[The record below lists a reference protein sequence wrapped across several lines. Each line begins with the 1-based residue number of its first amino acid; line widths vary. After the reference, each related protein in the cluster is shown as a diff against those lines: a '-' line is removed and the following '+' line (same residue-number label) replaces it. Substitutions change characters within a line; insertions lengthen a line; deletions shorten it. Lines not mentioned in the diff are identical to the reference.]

1 VFSFIFSFTRV
12 DDWFGG
18 GAGGS
23 YGYFVISWLKNMIG
37 PFGAGSIVFILLVVW
52 MILVN
57 GKIIDAFFGWV
68 DRVTA
73 PKPKK
78 VEEEVVELPQE
89 SDGPVG
95 NLYADLD
102 AAVPATCEE
111 EDEKT
116 LAPAFE
122 IIGGEVA
129 QDEDTLQENVQQ
141 EEKKE
146 KKSFLKKDPKKE
158 KIAQLEAQVT
168 ELTEKLAKE
177 KDGYLRLMAEF
188 DNFRRRTSQEKLE
201 LVSMASTDTIKGL
214 LPVLDDCERA
224 LNVLKESSDSE
235 AAKEGTELIYHKLM
249 SYLQSKGLAVIEAAG
264 QPFDTDLH
272 EAVAQFPVQ
281 EEEQKGKVFDVV
293 QTGYTLNGKV
303 IRFAKVVVGI

>member
-1 VFSFIFSFTRV
+1 MSTNLEEKDIKETP
-12 DDWFGG
+12 D
-18 GAGGS
+18 
-23 YGYFVISWLKNMIG
+23 
-37 PFGAGSIVFILLVVW
+37 
-52 MILVN
+52 
-57 GKIIDAFFGWV
+57 
-68 DRVTA
+68 T
-73 PKPKK
+73 
-78 VEEEVVELPQE
+78 VEEIVEEAAAQE
-89 SDGPVG
+89 Q
-95 NLYADLD
+95 
-102 AAVPATCEE
+102 AT
-111 EDEKT
+111 
-116 LAPAFE
+116 
-122 IIGGEVA
+122 
-129 QDEDTLQENVQQ
+129 
-141 EEKKE
+141 EKKE
-146 KKSFLKKDPKKE
+146 GKKGFLKKDPKKE
-158 KIAQLEAQVT
+158 KIAQLEAQIT